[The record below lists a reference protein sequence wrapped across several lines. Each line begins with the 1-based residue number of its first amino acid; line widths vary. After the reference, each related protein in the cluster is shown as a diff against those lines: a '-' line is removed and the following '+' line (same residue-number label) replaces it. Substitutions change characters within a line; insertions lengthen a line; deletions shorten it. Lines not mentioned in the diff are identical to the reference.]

1 MTTEQTKSQL
11 TANRYANQTE
21 LDHAIATL
29 HSLGESAFAGLVE
42 NAIKHG
48 IESYRPL
55 VVTDFNAV
63 GETQILLVPAGTHA
77 LPQTVLQTP
86 RFIIGL
92 PESGKNKPTLMLVE
106 TETDE
111 VFNFDTDQST
121 RLQICH
127 AEQCKFVG
135 ICLDASQP
143 TIMEMYIGTPTFSDR
158 LLYVECSANV
168 DVYNL
173 ATTTLRESRSWAL
186 EAYGESMCSSQNQIE
201 KRLDVIHEGGLKV
214 IDAVFKPLVDI
225 GYRLDKLFGLK

>member
-92 PESGKNKPTLMLVE
+92 PESGKNKPTP
-106 TETDE
+106 
-111 VFNFDTDQST
+111 
-121 RLQICH
+121 LQAKNLDSIR
-127 AEQCKFVG
+127 AAGG
-135 ICLDASQP
+135 IAMVINEDNIDDA
-143 TIMEMYIGTPTFSDR
+143 R
-158 LLYVECSANV
+158 HLL
-168 DVYNL
+168 
-173 ATTTLRESRSWAL
+173 
-186 EAYGESMCSSQNQIE
+186 GE
-201 KRLDVIHEGGLKV
+201 L
-214 IDAVFKPLVDI
+214 
-225 GYRLDKLFGLK
+225 